1 MVDISYISYIYFTN
15 GGYFIFLLGIYFF
28 LTHRNS
34 GFSHEKWWIFPY
46 SYVSLPEGIPIE
58 VFSSDPSDLSDP
70 SDPKKASGGRCPGR
84 QTPCDAAAQPNPA
97 GAEGGLGM
105 PGGHGEVFIIMVIW
119 L

>member
-1 MVDISYISYIYFTN
+1 MV
-15 GGYFIFLLGIYFF
+15 IF
-28 LTHRNS
+28 H
-34 GFSHEKWWIFPY
+34 